1 MTKLN
6 LCALLSVAC
15 LLIAPLAAAQDTPQA
30 PATPEG
36 WRTLA
41 VADLA
46 AARDVLQGQTP
57 IPYDTEN
64 PRYGA
69 WLRDGYAQALERAE
83 TARDQAGY
91 FYAIAGY
98 INGFGDPHINLS
110 AATEL
115 PPARW
120 PGFVAASRQGGAVV
134 VMRDESDVDAP
145 PLGAQILSCEG
156 RALAELA
163 AERIYPFSLNS
174 RLALDRRRVVTRLFI
189 DRGIPGAPGPSNC
202 RISADG
208 VERDMTLRWRAL
220 PQPSDAFWAAYQ
232 TASTGPG
239 AAWGVSEPAPGVF
252 WIGIPTFD
260 SGEDT
265 APHLAA
271 LVTDIQARAAQM
283 RQARAIVIDV
293 RGNGGGNSQW
303 ADRIAA
309 AIFGDTVAARAAR
322 ASSRRSAIDWRA
334 SVENADY
341 WEQWITEVGVPE
353 FGADSDV
360 VAELRRVAQ
369 NLRRSV
375 TADPPIWRQGPRN
388 TARSGGIT
396 TRRPHGRSPFSA
408 HVYMLSNGSCGSSC
422 LNFADTVLFVPGVR
436 LIGSDTGADGPYM
449 EVRSVT
455 LPSGFAR
462 LTFPQ
467 KVWRGMPRGALEAYT
482 ADVVYDGAWDDASV
496 REWTMAFI
504 ARETA
509 Q

>member
-1 MTKLN
+1 MRLG
-6 LCALLSVAC
+6 LRALAAAVLALLA
-15 LLIAPLAAAQDTPQA
+15 APLAGAQEA

-36 WRTLA
+36 WRALA

-46 AARDVLQGQTP
+46 AARELLQTQTP

-64 PRYGA
+64 PSYPA
-69 WLRDGYAQALERAE
+69 WLRDGYAQALARAE
-83 TARDQAGY
+83 AARDQAGY
-91 FYAIAGY
+91 FYAIAAY
-98 INGFGDPHINLS
+98 INGFGDPHINLN
-110 AATEL
+110 AATDL

-120 PGFVAASRQGGAVV
+120 PGFVAASLHGGALV
-134 VMRDESDVDAP
+134 VMRDDSDPEAP
-145 PLGAQILSCEG
+145 PLGARILNCEG

-163 AERIYPFSLNS
+163 AERVYPFALNP

-189 DRGIPGAPGPSNC
+189 DRGIPGAPGPRVC
-202 RISADG
+202 RISVDG
-208 VERDMTLRWRAL
+208 AERDIALRWRQL
-220 PQPSDAFWAAYQ
+220 PQPPEAFWAAYQ
-232 TASTGPG
+232 TAATGPE
-239 AAWGVSEPAPGVF
+239 APWGVSEPAPGVF
-252 WIGIPTFD
+252 WIGIPTFS

-271 LVTDIQARAAQM
+271 LVAEIQSRAAEMQ
-283 RQARAIVIDV
+283 QGRAIVIDV

-309 AIFGDTVAARAAR
+309 AIFGDAVAGRAAR

-334 SVENADY
+334 SEENARY
-341 WEQWITEVGVPE
+341 WEQWIAEVGSPE

-360 VAELRRVAQ
+360 VSEMHRLVE
-369 NLRRSV
+369 NLRARAS
-375 TADPPIWRQGPRN
+375 ADPPIWRQGPRN

-396 TRRPHGRSPFSA
+396 TRRPHGRSPFPA
-408 HVYMLSNGSCGSSC
+408 RVYMLSNGTCGSSC

-462 LTFPQ
+462 LTMPQ

-482 ADVVYDGAWDDASV
+482 ADVAYDGAWDDASV
-496 REWTMAFI
+496 RDWTMALI
-504 ARETA
+504 ARESGL
-509 Q
+509 